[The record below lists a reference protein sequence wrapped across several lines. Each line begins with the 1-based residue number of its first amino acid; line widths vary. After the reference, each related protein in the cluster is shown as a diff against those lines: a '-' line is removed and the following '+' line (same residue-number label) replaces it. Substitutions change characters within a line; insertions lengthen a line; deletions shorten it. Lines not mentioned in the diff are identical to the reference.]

1 MKIVD
6 LRSDT
11 LTKPTL
17 AMRAV
22 MAAAEVG
29 DDVYLEDP
37 TIAALEAKSAELTGK
52 EAALFVSSGT
62 LGNLISIYVMAP
74 KGTEVVMHAKA
85 HTYRYELSGISAVCG
100 AKPLTIDGE
109 RGFFTAEQLNA
120 IVSKAVP
127 YYTER
132 TSLVVIEN
140 THNFCGGTVWPL
152 DQLAQ
157 VATAA
162 TKHGLP
168 LHLDGARLFNAA
180 CASKTSVAELAKG
193 ATSLTF
199 CLSKGLGAPVG
210 AIIAGDKA
218 FITECR
224 RVRKML
230 GGGMRQA
237 GIVAAAGI
245 YALDHNVVRLQE
257 DHDHAQMLATALNNS
272 GVATVTEEPQ
282 TNIVFATTTVPAA
295 GLVEKLAAQNV
306 RGMAM
311 GPNTLRLVTHL
322 DVDTKAIEQ
331 ACAAIATLS
340 Q

>member
-11 LTKPTL
+11 ITKPTL

-22 MAAAEVG
+22 MASAEVG

-37 TIAALEAKSAELTGK
+37 TIAALEAKVAELTGK

-62 LGNLISIYVMAP
+62 LGNLIPIYVMAP
-74 KGTEVVMHAKA
+74 KGTEVVMHAQA
-85 HTYRYELSGISAVCG
+85 HTYRYEQSGISAVCG
-100 AKPLTIDGE
+100 AKPLIINGE
-109 RGFFTAEQLNA
+109 RGFFTAAELNA
-120 IVSKAVP
+120 VVSKAVP

-132 TSLVVIEN
+132 TSMVVIEN

-152 DQLAQ
+152 HQLAD
-157 VATAA
+157 VASAA
-162 TKHGLP
+162 ASHGLP

-180 CASKTSVAELAKG
+180 CASKTTVAELAKG
-193 ATSLTF
+193 TTSLTL
-199 CLSKGLGAPVG
+199 CLSKGLGAPIG
-210 AIIAGDKA
+210 AMIAGDKA
-218 FITECR
+218 FIYECR

-245 YALDHNVVRLQE
+245 YALDHHVERLQD
-257 DHDHAQMLATALNNS
+257 DHDHAKMLAAALNKS

-295 GLVEKLAAQNV
+295 DLVKKLAAHSV

-311 GPNTLRLVTHL
+311 GSNTVRLVTHL
-322 DVDTKAIEQ
+322 DVDTSDIEH
-331 ACAAIATLS
+331 ACQVIKTLA
-340 Q
+340 

>member
-11 LTKPTL
+11 ITKPTL

-22 MAAAEVG
+22 MAKAEVG

-37 TIAALEAKSAELTGK
+37 SVLALEAKCAELTGK

-62 LGNLISIYVMAP
+62 MGNLIPIYIMAA
-74 KGTEVVMHAKA
+74 KGTEVIMHAKA

-100 AKPLTIDGE
+100 AKPLIIEGD
-109 RGFFTAEQLNA
+109 RGFFTAKQLNA
-120 IVSKAVP
+120 AVSKAVP

-132 TSLVVIEN
+132 TSMVVVEN

-152 DQLAQ
+152 DQFTEV
-157 VATAA
+157 VATA
-162 TKHGLP
+162 TSHGLP
-168 LHLDGARLFNAA
+168 LHLDGARLFNAS
-180 CASKTSVAELAKG
+180 CASNTSIADLATG
-193 ATSLTF
+193 TTSLTF
-199 CLSKGLGAPVG
+199 CLSKGLGAPIG
-210 AIIAGDKA
+210 AMIAGDKE
-218 FITECR
+218 FIIECR

-245 YALDHNVVRLQE
+245 YALDHHVARLQE
-257 DHDHAQMLATALNNS
+257 DHDHAKMLAVALNKS

-295 GLVEKLAAQNV
+295 GLVEKLATQNV

-322 DVDTKAIEQ
+322 DVDTKAIEH
-331 ACAAIATLS
+331 ACAIITNLA
-340 Q
+340 